1 MTYHTL
7 KTILSV
13 ERGVVALLI
22 LYLFLTLI
30 QLDRVSDIAN
40 PSARGW
46 VLFFMVLRLAIVFVI
61 SGIAVSALSVNHHGG
76 KR

>member
-1 MTYHTL
+1 MTHHTL
-7 KTILSV
+7 KATCSA

-22 LYLFLTLI
+22 FYLFLTLI
-30 QLDRVSDIAN
+30 QLDRVSDIVN
-40 PSARGW
+40 PSTRGW
-46 VLFFMVLRLAIVFVI
+46 VLLFMVFRLAIVFVI